1 MAAPHSLSRVD
12 VIRSGRYDWHM
23 DLRWERA

>member
-1 MAAPHSLSRVD
+1 MAATRSSWFVD
-12 VIRSGRYDWHM
+12 AIRGGRYDWHM